1 MRSIDPVGPNEHSEW
16 VLVQAPALMLFVFI
30 FAGFVVLLGNGNI
43 LSLYFGQFPETGF
56 GQRIEVAPLKG
67 IELALMPLTAYVVAR
82 WDVGPHR
89 IRQWVWEMDWVA
101 PVALFV
107 SMLAVL
113 VYFLF
118 SLVEPMVSLGP
129 DQFSVPRW
137 FGALM
142 LVLFTWLWQP
152 LFPRTI
158 ANIGAMV
165 VGPTAIA
172 VFGYAFFDSYARY
185 FYYEACDGCELRGV
199 LLAILVMLVE
209 APLLFI
215 SSPRAHAI
223 WTGTVMTCTAL
234 FGFAWLSAWV
244 SA

>member
-1 MRSIDPVGPNEHSEW
+1 M
-16 VLVQAPALMLFVFI
+16 VQRAERLERLLGNLPAFLLLVFI
-30 FAGFVVLLGNGNI
+30 LATFTVLLGNANI
-43 LSLYFGQFPETGF
+43 LSLYFGQFPETGVLDL
-56 GQRIEVAPLKG
+56 GKRVEVAPLKG
-67 IELALMPLTAYVVAR
+67 IELLLIPLTAYVVAR
-82 WDVGPHR
+82 WSVGSDRFRRWARDIGPMR
-89 IRQWVWEMDWVA
+89 PI
-101 PVALFV
+101 LFFAT
-107 SMLAVL
+107 MLAVL

-118 SLVEPMVSLGP
+118 SVQEPMVSFGP
-129 DQFSVPRW
+129 DHFGVPRW
-137 FGALM
+137 FGALL

-158 ANIGAMV
+158 ANLAAMV

-234 FGFAWLSAWV
+234 FGLAWLSAWV